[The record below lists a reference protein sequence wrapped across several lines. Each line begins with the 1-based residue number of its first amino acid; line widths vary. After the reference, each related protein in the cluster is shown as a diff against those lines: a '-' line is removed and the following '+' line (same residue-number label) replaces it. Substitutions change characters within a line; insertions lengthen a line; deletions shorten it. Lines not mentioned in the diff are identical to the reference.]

1 MRIAAPA
8 RSLGLLVAAA
18 AACYQ
23 TPAAPEQATDV
34 GSDDGSTDGTVTT
47 TETSPGTTASA
58 SASDPTATTTAP
70 DTDDTADPDTGDAT
84 ADPSDSSGPAD
95 TTDSGE
101 PACGDGNVDPGE
113 FCMPDAPLLL
123 VVGNGATDVVIADVD
138 GGAPDL
144 VSLNIAASTIS
155 LLRNNGDGTFEDAE
169 GTTVTDFA
177 CRVLAIDGEGDGDV
191 DLVVAGETITSLVN
205 DGTGSFTR
213 NDSAGSGFGGCLD
226 HNDLGVLNNDGGP
239 VDVVY
244 SGAYN
249 NSYAPGGNPGG
260 GWQFGAAEGI
270 GAPGEGSAGVTVT
283 ELSSDVDNLPD
294 VVVLNQYYNEGEIF
308 RGNGQ
313 GGFVAAGSYV
323 ACAGLGQGA
332 RLAATG
338 DLDGD
343 GNTDI
348 VTTCMQGNFTLALGS
363 AVGTFEAPVEVVYAG
378 AHRPFIADVDLD
390 GDLDLLVTSSTLER
404 INVYLNDGGAPAGRP
419 IQLDVG
425 GPARSVDVG
434 DLNDDGAA
442 DIVAATTTA
451 EGGRVVVFLGQP

>member
-8 RSLGLLVAAA
+8 RSLGLLVATA

-23 TPAAPEQATDV
+23 TPAAPERATDA
-34 GSDDGSTDGTVTT
+34 GSDDGGTDGTVTT
-47 TETSPGTTASA
+47 TETSPGTTVSA
-58 SASDPTATTTAP
+58 SASDPTAMTTAP
-70 DTDDTADPDTGDAT
+70 DTDDTADPDTGDTT
-84 ADPSDSSGPAD
+84 ADTTGSSGPAD
-95 TTDSGE
+95 TSSSGE

-113 FCMPDAPLLL
+113 FCMPDAPLEL
-123 VVGNGATDVVIADVD
+123 VVGNGATDVVIADID

-169 GTTVTDFA
+169 GTTVTDSA

-205 DGTGSFTR
+205 DGGGSFTR

-249 NSYAPGGNPGG
+249 NSYAPGVDQGG
-260 GWQFGAAEGI
+260 GWQFGNAGGI

-294 VVVLNQYYNEGEIF
+294 VVVLNQYYNDGEIF

-348 VTTCMQGNFTLALGS
+348 VTTCMQGNFTIALGS
-363 AVGTFEAPVEVVYAG
+363 AVGSFAAPVEVVYAG

-419 IQLDVG
+419 IQLDIG

-442 DIVAATTTA
+442 DIVAATSTA
-451 EGGRVVVFLGQP
+451 DGGRVVVFLGQP

>member
-1 MRIAAPA
+1 MRIAAPV

-23 TPAAPEQATDV
+23 TPAAPEQSTDA
-34 GSDDGSTDGTVTT
+34 GSDDAGTDGTVTT

-58 SASDPTATTTAP
+58 SATDPTASSTSP
-70 DTDDTADPDTGDAT
+70 GTDDTADPDTGDPT
-84 ADPSDSSGPAD
+84 VDPSGSSGQADSSSG
-95 TTDSGE
+95 GE
-101 PACGDGNVDPGE
+101 PGCGDGNADPGE
-113 FCMPDAPLLL
+113 LCLPAAPTAF
-123 VVGNGATDVVIADVD
+123 VVGNGATDVVIADID
-138 GGAPDL
+138 GGGLDV
-144 VSLNIAASTIS
+144 VSLNVAASTIS
-155 LLRNNGDGTFEDAE
+155 LLRGNGDGTFADAE
-169 GTTVTDFA
+169 GSTVTDSA
-177 CRVLAIDGEGDGDV
+177 CRVLAVDGEGDGDV

-205 DGTGSFTR
+205 DGAGNFTR

-249 NSYAPGGNPGG
+249 NSYAPGVNPGG
-260 GWQFGAAEGI
+260 GWQFGAGQGI

-294 VVVLNQYYNEGEIF
+294 VVVLNQYYNEGEIH

-313 GGFVAAGSYV
+313 GGFVAAGTYV

-348 VTTCMQGNFTLALGS
+348 VTTCMQGNFTIALGN
-363 AVGTFEAPVEVVYAG
+363 ANGTFAAPVEVVYAG
-378 AHRPFIADVDLD
+378 AHRPRLADVDLD

-404 INVYLNDGGAPAGRP
+404 INLYLNEGGAPADRP

-434 DLNDDGAA
+434 DLNDDGAV